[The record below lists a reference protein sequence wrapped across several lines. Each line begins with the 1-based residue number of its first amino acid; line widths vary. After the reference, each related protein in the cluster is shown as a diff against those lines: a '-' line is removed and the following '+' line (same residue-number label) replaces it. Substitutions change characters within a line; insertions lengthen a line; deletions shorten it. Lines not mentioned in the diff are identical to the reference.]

1 MQHINQNLKSIRGRI
16 MRRVWYRFALSL
28 LLSKAAAAGV
38 LFGFSIT
45 LFFQLVSVPNIVKNL
60 LSVELG
66 NVPQYIWQTLVGT
79 FVDGEFLKLATLALF
94 VYFLFYLRNML
105 RSMLRNGHLSGEI
118 VRSV

>member
-38 LFGFSIT
+38 LFGFSTT
-45 LFFQLVSVPNIVKNL
+45 LFFTLVSVPNIVKNL
-60 LSVELG
+60 LSVQLG
-66 NVPQYIWQTLVGT
+66 YVPQYIWQTLVST

-94 VYFLFYLRNML
+94 VYFLFYLRSMLRNML
-105 RSMLRNGHLSGEI
+105 RSNHLGGGAAQA
-118 VRSV
+118 V